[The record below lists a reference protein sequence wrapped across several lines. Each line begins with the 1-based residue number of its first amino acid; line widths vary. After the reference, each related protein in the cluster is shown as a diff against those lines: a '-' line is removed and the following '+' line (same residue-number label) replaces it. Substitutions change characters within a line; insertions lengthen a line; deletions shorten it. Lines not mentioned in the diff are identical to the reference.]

1 MSDVVSLDGARSR
14 LEAGDVTEVAW
25 QTWDVAGDPAR
36 GDSLGWYLVH
46 FNTSRAAYQ
55 CACQNAM
62 VEVRVCEHIVAVIL
76 YRGAYGDKKVG
87 GEWHPDFV
95 PNHDNADLNGVVV
108 ANATPSVLVPAQSPK
123 AIEWGIPPYPGWVS
137 EFRPH
142 QWDAAIAI
150 VEAFNAGSRVVFL
163 DAPTGSG
170 KTLIAEMVRRMLDTR
185 ALYVCSDKQ
194 LQDQF
199 ARDFDYAKVLKGR
212 ANYLTLNER
221 ANEQGITAAD
231 CDKHVIEGEVRVC
244 SYCFTN
250 TRDCPYER
258 AKADALAADLAV
270 LNTSYFLTEANN
282 VGRFG
287 EEKIKGGGLKRR
299 GFIVVDECDVLEN
312 ELMRFIE
319 FYIGDGAL
327 RRLGLT
333 TPKKGSHH
341 TTIANWLVDDFA
353 AACLSE
359 QSRIPRD
366 AQDVKLRRRRMQLG
380 RMIDDAQQTADE
392 LLSATEEEEV
402 LWIRDN
408 DAGPLSLKPVR
419 VDRQTPRYLWEHA
432 DRWLCMSATVIL
444 GDVEAQSLGLNQAGI
459 PWTVVTVPMTFDL
472 VNRPIYAAPCAD
484 MSYKGR
490 EAGGWQEAVKGIRGI
505 LARHPNER
513 VLIHAV
519 SYALA
524 RYLVEG
530 LSGNGRPVLTYQ
542 NAGERTDTL
551 SAFRKEPRAVLI
563 APSMERGVD
572 LKDDACRVI
581 VVAKVPY
588 PYLQDKAISSR
599 MRQGREGDVWYAVQ
613 TIRALIQMTGR
624 AVRSEDDWAVTYIV
638 DSQFLTN
645 LHNKWSHLLPKWW
658 REAMQIINARA
669 LLREGAV

>member
-14 LEAGDVTEVAW
+14 LEAGDITEVAW

-46 FNTSRAAYQ
+46 FNTTRQAYQ
-55 CACQNAM
+55 CACQGAM
-62 VEVRVCEHIVAVIL
+62 VEARVCEHIVAVIL
-76 YRGAYGDKKVG
+76 YRGAYGDAKVG
-87 GEWHPDFV
+87 GEWHPDHV
-95 PNHDNADLNGVVV
+95 PNHQAADSLGIVV
-108 ANATPSVLVPAQSPK
+108 ADATPSVLIPAQSAR
-123 AIEWGIPPYPGWVS
+123 AIEWGNPPFPEWVR

-142 QWDAAIAI
+142 QWDAAVAI
-150 VEAFNAGSRVVFL
+150 VEAFNQGSRVVFL
-163 DAPTGSG
+163 DAPTGGG

-199 ARDFDYAKVLKGR
+199 ARDFEYAKVLKGR
-212 ANYLTLNER
+212 SNYPTLNET
-221 ANEQGITAAD
+221 ANESGITAAD

-244 SYCFTN
+244 SYCLTN
-250 TRDCPYER
+250 TRACPYEM
-258 AKADALAADLAV
+258 AKHEALAADLAV
-270 LNTSYFLTEANN
+270 LNTTYFLTEANN

-287 EEKIKGGGLKRR
+287 EERGKQGELRRR
-299 GFIVVDECDVLEN
+299 GFIVVDECDVLES
-312 ELMRFIE
+312 ELMRFVE
-319 FYIGDGAL
+319 FYVGEGAL
-327 RRLGLT
+327 RRLGLSA
-333 TPKKGSHH
+333 PKKGSHH
-341 TTIANWLVDDFA
+341 TTIAAWLEEDFA
-353 AACLSE
+353 AACMSE

-366 AQDVKLRRRRMQLG
+366 AQDVKLRRRRMQLQ
-380 RMIDDAQQTADE
+380 RMIDDALQTAAE
-392 LLSATEEEEV
+392 LLAATEEEGV

-419 VDRQTPRYLWEHA
+419 VDRQTPRYLWNHA
-432 DRWLCMSATVIL
+432 DRWLCMSATVIS
-444 GDVEAQSLGLNQAGI
+444 GDVEAQSLGLNAADI
-459 PWTVVTVPMTFDL
+459 PWTVVTVPMTFDV

-484 MSYKGR
+484 MSRAGK
-490 EAGGWQEAVKGIRGI
+490 EAGGWLEVVKGIRGI
-505 LARHPNER
+505 LLRHPTER

-524 RYLVEG
+524 RH
-530 LSGNGRPVLTYQ
+530 LTEHLKISRTVFTYA
-542 NAGERTDTL
+542 NASERTDTL
-551 SAFRKEPRAVLI
+551 RSFRETENAVLI

-581 VVAKVPY
+581 IVAKVPY
-588 PYLQDKAISSR
+588 PYVGDKAVSSR

-624 AVRSEDDWAVTYIV
+624 AVRSENDWAVTYIV

-669 LLREGAV
+669 LLREGEN